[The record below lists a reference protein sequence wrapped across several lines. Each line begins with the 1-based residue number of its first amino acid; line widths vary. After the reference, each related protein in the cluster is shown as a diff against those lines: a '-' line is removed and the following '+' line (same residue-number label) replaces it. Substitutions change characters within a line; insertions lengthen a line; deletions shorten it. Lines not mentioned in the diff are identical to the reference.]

1 MKTRHEIFSTI
12 IWDYKNKEEQSIS
25 PNPLYSTN
33 ARHMNEA
40 EPLENAKKDVDHPI
54 YLLLVLPL
62 PRLPAVSHLASEA
75 VV

>member
-1 MKTRHEIFSTI
+1 
-12 IWDYKNKEEQSIS
+12 
-25 PNPLYSTN
+25 
-33 ARHMNEA
+33 MNERTVW
-40 EPLENAKKDVDHPI
+40 KMQKDKQIPI